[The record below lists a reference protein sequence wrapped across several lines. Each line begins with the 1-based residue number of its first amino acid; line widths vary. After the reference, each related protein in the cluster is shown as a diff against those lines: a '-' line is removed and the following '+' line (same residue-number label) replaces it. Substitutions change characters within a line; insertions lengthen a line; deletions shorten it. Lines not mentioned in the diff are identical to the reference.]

1 MPVTI
6 TKVGEGRYRVST
18 PNQVHAR
25 STTLAN
31 AKAQERI
38 LNAVEHTNWRPTMA
52 KKKKKKKKSKK

>member
-18 PNQVHAR
+18 PNQVHAK
-25 STTLAN
+25 STSLAN

-38 LNAVEHTNWRPTMA
+38 INMAEHGIKL
-52 KKKKKKKKSKK
+52 KKKKKKHVRK